1 MSLVVASPDQRQAR
15 RSARQELVRQVELGA
30 TASEARRRCPVP
42 MHRTTVYRLLKR
54 VGQEGEQAFSERR
67 HGHPVKLRGEVLTW
81 LLDYCQS
88 HASVSSSELQ
98 HLIAERFNLS
108 VSVSQ
113 LNRVRAAHGVRRV
126 PPLREKQ
133 AKAGLTIA
141 RGYHEQAGSLLLL
154 AAAAE
159 TGLLTQLEQ
168 ALPPAPDPHCL
179 PLAGSPAVR
188 QRLMLTLLFLGA
200 VGLQRTWDLRGYTA
214 DGLALLTG
222 RTHAYGYRYTE
233 AFLSQVACAD
243 GAERFTNTLGS
254 WATHLWHPVETAA
267 EAEHP
272 HHLQAL
278 TCYLDGHRKPVYSDV
293 LLPRGL
299 VGRLGVVLGCRALL
313 LLHDAQ
319 GHPLFVTTH
328 RGDQHLT
335 TSAPTFLERYE
346 QQVQTS
352 HVARMI
358 VDREGM
364 ATEFLARL
372 HAEGRIVV
380 TILQTNQYRDLSS
393 FSKVGS
399 FEPLSTDTHGK
410 VIREVAPARIT
421 LPREEHPDEP
431 LCLQVALIRDL
442 RRRVEAQSNPEEAG
456 YPLRWDRDLSLEEQ
470 AWWRDGWQAT
480 AAPAKEKV
488 AKLIP
493 IVTTETMP
501 TIDAVELAQ
510 TYIHRWSAQEN
521 VIKDYLRPLG
531 LDTNHGFAK
540 TAVENSEVTK
550 RRTHLGQR
558 LARLKQWAQSANK
571 RGDAASRRRERLRT
585 AYKTRS
591 KELYQELWKYQLTL
605 EAQDLPEY
613 VFRQKMKE
621 RKAEID
627 AELEPLGSKE
637 WEAYRQCNKEFE
649 KQERYCREQR
659 EVLRALEDLK
669 EQERTMYELDSR
681 KDHAMTVLKVALAN
695 LAMWTRDRYFP
706 ASYAQATWRRL
717 LPFFQ
722 LPGTITQDAT
732 HVQVELRPFNDRMLN
747 RDLAVLCE
755 RVNQASSCLPDG
767 RRLSF
772 TMQPT
777 RCILAAQ
784 AQAKIP

>member
-1 MSLVVASPDQRQAR
+1 
-15 RSARQELVRQVELGA
+15 
-30 TASEARRRCPVP
+30 
-42 MHRTTVYRLLKR
+42 
-54 VGQEGEQAFSERR
+54 
-67 HGHPVKLRGEVLTW
+67 
-81 LLDYCQS
+81 
-88 HASVSSSELQ
+88 
-98 HLIAERFNLS
+98 
-108 VSVSQ
+108 
-113 LNRVRAAHGVRRV
+113 
-126 PPLREKQ
+126 
-133 AKAGLTIA
+133 
-141 RGYHEQAGSLLLL
+141 L
-154 AAAAE
+154 AAATE
-159 TGLLTQLEQ
+159 TGLLTQFEQ
-168 ALPPAPDPHCL
+168 ALPPPDLSPVLSQPTASPALTPTIASVPL

-188 QRLMLTLLFLGA
+188 RRLLLTLLFLGA

-222 RTHAYGYRYTE
+222 RTRAYGYRYTE
-233 AFLSQVACAD
+233 AFLSQVARAD
-243 GAERFTNTLGS
+243 GAGRFTEMLGAF
-254 WATHLWHPVETAA
+254 ATHLWHPTEAAA

-272 HHLQAL
+272 HCLQAL
-278 TCYLDGHRKPVYSDV
+278 TCYIDGHRKPVYSDV

-299 VGRLGVVLGCRALL
+299 IGRLSVVLGCRALL

-335 TSAPTFLERYE
+335 AGVPTFLERYE

-393 FSKVGS
+393 FSDVGP
-399 FEPLSTDTHGK
+399 FEPLSMDVHGQ
-410 VIREVAPARIT
+410 VNREVAPARIT
-421 LPREEHPDEP
+421 LPREEHPDKP

-442 RRRVEAQSNPEEAG
+442 RRRVEAQPNPEEAG
-456 YPLRWDRDLSLEEQ
+456 YPRRWDGDLSPDEQ
-470 AWWRDGWQAT
+470 AWWREGWQAT
-480 AAPAKEKV
+480 AAPAKAKA

-493 IVTTETMP
+493 IMTTETMP

-510 TYIHRWSAQEN
+510 TYIHRWPAQEN

-540 TAVENSEVTK
+540 TAVENSEAAK
-550 RRTHLGQR
+550 RRTHLEQR

-571 RGDAASRRRERLRT
+571 RGEAASRRRERLRI
-585 AYKTRS
+585 AHKTRS
-591 KELYQELWKYQLTL
+591 KELYQELWKYQLML
-605 EAQDLPEY
+605 EGQDLPEY

-627 AELEPLGSKE
+627 AELEPLGRKE
-637 WEAYRQCNKEFE
+637 WQAYEQCNAEFR
-649 KQERYCREQR
+649 KQERYCQEQR

-669 EQERTMYELDSR
+669 EQERTMYELDNR
-681 KDHAMTVLKVALAN
+681 KDHVMTVCKVALAN
-695 LAMWTRDRYFP
+695 LAMWTRDHYFP
-706 ASYAQATWRRL
+706 VSYAQATWKRL

-722 LPGTITQDAT
+722 LPGTITHHA
-732 HVQVELRPFNDRMLN
+732 HLVQVELHPFNDPTLN

-755 RVNQASSCLPDG
+755 RVNQASLRLPDG
-767 RRLSF
+767 RQLSF
-772 TMQPT
+772 TIQST
-777 RCILAAQ
+777 CCTLAAQ
-784 AQAKIP
+784 RRAKIP